1 MGSTPILSFFVSLIL
16 YNIFMEPVSTSV
28 SIGLWAA
35 FWITVIAALF
45 IDLTVLNKHHGHVSI
60 KEAAVMVCAW
70 VSLALLFGGA
80 IWLFEGPQHALAFYT
95 GYVLEYSLSIDNMF
109 VFILIFS
116 YFAIPHDLQP
126 KALLWGIL
134 GAVALRFVFIFV
146 GVQLISLF
154 SWTIYVFGI
163 LLIFTAVKMLLQK
176 EDDNFDPSGSLPL
189 KILKKFMSL
198 KTNYHGENF
207 FIKESGKWFATPL
220 FAAVLVIEMSD
231 LIFAAD
237 SIPAILSIT
246 QDTFLVYSSN
256 IFAIIG
262 LRSLYFLL
270 SGMAGKFP
278 YLKYGISV
286 ILFFVGVKMLLSHHV
301 KIPIVASLGVIV
313 GLLALCIV
321 AGKLFPPPLKED

>member
-1 MGSTPILSFFVSLIL
+1 MIL
-16 YNIFMEPVSTSV
+16 YNITIEPITSTV
-28 SIGLWAA
+28 SIAMGIA
-35 FWITVIAALF
+35 FWVTVIAALF
-45 IDLTVLNKHHGHVSI
+45 IDLTVLNKHHGHVSM
-60 KEAAVMVCAW
+60 KEAAIMVGVW
-70 VSLALLFGGA
+70 ISLALLFGGA
-80 IWLFEGPQHALAFYT
+80 IWLFEGPHHALAFYT

-134 GAVALRFVFIFV
+134 GAVVLRFVFIFV

-154 SWTIYVFGI
+154 SWTIYVFGA
-163 LLIFTAVKMLLQK
+163 LLIFTATKMLLQK
-176 EDDNFDPSGSLPL
+176 EDDNFDPSQSLPL
-189 KILKKFMSL
+189 QILRKFMPL
-198 KTNYHGENF
+198 KTDYHGENF
-207 FIKESGKWFATPL
+207 FVKENAKWFATPL

-231 LIFAAD
+231 LIFAVD
-237 SIPAILSIT
+237 SIPAVLSIT

-286 ILFFVGVKMLLSHHV
+286 ILFFVGAKMLLSHHV
-301 KIPIVASLGVIV
+301 KIPILASLAVIV
-313 GLLALCIV
+313 GLLTLSIL
-321 AGKLFPPPLKED
+321 AGKIFPPKNAKI

>member
-1 MGSTPILSFFVSLIL
+1 
-16 YNIFMEPVSTSV
+16 MEPVSTSV
-28 SIGLWAA
+28 SIGLWLA
-35 FWITVIAALF
+35 FWITVALALF
-45 IDLTVLNKHHGHVSI
+45 VDLTVLNKHHGHVSV
-60 KEAAVMVCAW
+60 KEAAVMVGAW

-80 IWLFEGPQHALAFYT
+80 IWLLEGPRHALAFYT
-95 GYVLEYSLSIDNMF
+95 GYVLEYSLSVDNMF

-154 SWTIYVFGI
+154 AWTIYVFGA
-163 LLIFTAVKMLLQK
+163 LLIFTAAKMLLQK
-176 EDDNFDPSGSLPL
+176 EDDHFDPGQSLPL
-189 KILKKFMSL
+189 KILKRFMPL
-198 KTNYHGENF
+198 KTDYHGENF
-207 FIKESGKWFATPL
+207 FIKDAGKWFATPL

-231 LIFAAD
+231 LIFAVD
-237 SIPAILSIT
+237 SIPAVLSIT

-286 ILFFVGVKMLLSHHV
+286 ILFFVGVKMLLSHVV
-301 KIPIVASLGVIV
+301 KIPVVASLGVIV
-313 GLLALCIV
+313 GLLVLSIL
-321 AGKLFPPPLKED
+321 AGKLWPPKIQTH

>member
-1 MGSTPILSFFVSLIL
+1 MWL
-16 YNIFMEPVSTSV
+16 
-28 SIGLWAA
+28 A
-35 FWITVIAALF
+35 FWATVITALVV
-45 IDLTVLNKHHGHVSI
+45 DLTVLNKHHGHVSV
-60 KEAAVMVCAW
+60 KEAAIMVGAW

-80 IWLFEGPQHALAFYT
+80 IWLFEGPQHALSFYT

-116 YFAIPHDLQP
+116 YFAIPHALQP

-134 GAVALRFVFIFV
+134 GAVLLRFLFIFV

-163 LLIFTAVKMLLQK
+163 LLIFTAAKMLLQK
-176 EDDNFDPSGSLPL
+176 EDDTFDPSESLPL
-189 KILKKFMSL
+189 KILRKFMPL
-198 KTNYHGENF
+198 KTDYHGESF
-207 FIKESGKWFATPL
+207 FVKDAGKWFATPL

-231 LIFAAD
+231 LIFAVD
-237 SIPAILSIT
+237 SIPAVLSIT

-286 ILFFVGVKMLLSHHV
+286 ILFFVGVKMLLSHVV
-301 KIPIVASLGVIV
+301 KIPVLVSLGVIV
-313 GLLALCIV
+313 GILALSIV
-321 AGKLFPPPLKED
+321 AGKLFASNAKSN

>member
-1 MGSTPILSFFVSLIL
+1 
-16 YNIFMEPVSTSV
+16 MEPVTSTV
-28 SIGLWAA
+28 SIALWAA

-60 KEAAVMVCAW
+60 KEAGVMVGAW
-70 VSLALLFGGA
+70 ITLALLFGGA
-80 IWLFEGPQHALAFYT
+80 IWLFEGPHHALAFYT

-134 GAVALRFVFIFV
+134 GAVILRFIFIFV

-154 SWTIYVFGI
+154 SWTIYVFGA
-163 LLIFTAVKMLLQK
+163 LLIFTACKMLLQK
-176 EDDNFDPSGSLPL
+176 EDDEFDPSNSLPL
-189 KILKKFMSL
+189 KIMRKFIPL
-198 KTNYHGENF
+198 KTDYHGENF
-207 FIKESGKWFATPL
+207 FIKDAGKWFATPL

-231 LIFAAD
+231 LIFAVD
-237 SIPAILSIT
+237 SIPAVLSIT

-301 KIPIVASLGVIV
+301 KIPILASLGVIV
-313 GLLALCIV
+313 GLLIISIV
-321 AGKLFPPPLKED
+321 AGKIFPPQQKA

>member
-1 MGSTPILSFFVSLIL
+1 
-16 YNIFMEPVSTSV
+16 MEPVSTSV
-28 SIGLWAA
+28 SIGLWVA
-35 FWITVIAALF
+35 FWVTVIAALF

-60 KEAAVMVCAW
+60 KEAAIMVGAW
-70 VSLALLFGGA
+70 VTLALVFGGA
-80 IWLFEGPQHALAFYT
+80 IWLFEGAQHALAFYT

-154 SWTIYVFGI
+154 SWTIYVFGV
-163 LLIFTAVKMLLQK
+163 LLIFTAAKMLLQK
-176 EDDNFDPSGSLPL
+176 EDDEFDPSQSLPL
-189 KILKKFMSL
+189 RIMRKFIPL
-198 KTNYHGENF
+198 KTDYHGDNF
-207 FIKESGKWFATPL
+207 FVKEGVKWFATPL

-231 LIFAAD
+231 LIFAVD
-237 SIPAILSIT
+237 SIPAVLSIT

-286 ILFFVGVKMLLSHHV
+286 ILFFVGVKMLLSHYV
-301 KIPIVASLGVIV
+301 KIPIWASLATIV
-313 GLLALCIV
+313 GLLTLSIL
-321 AGKLFPPPLKED
+321 AGKIFPPKVQQD

>member
-1 MGSTPILSFFVSLIL
+1 MVG
-16 YNIFMEPVSTSV
+16 
-28 SIGLWAA
+28 A
-35 FWITVIAALF
+35 WIT
-45 IDLTVLNKHHGHVSI
+45 
-60 KEAAVMVCAW
+60 
-70 VSLALLFGGA
+70 LALVFGGA
-80 IWLFEGPQHALAFYT
+80 IWLFEGSQHALAFYT

-146 GVQLISLF
+146 GVKLISLF
-154 SWTIYVFGI
+154 SWTIYVFGA
-163 LLIFTAVKMLLQK
+163 LLIFTAAKMLLQK
-176 EDDNFDPSGSLPL
+176 EDDNFDPSQSLPL
-189 KILKKFMSL
+189 KIMRKFIPL
-198 KTNYHGENF
+198 KTDYHGENF
-207 FIKESGKWFATPL
+207 FIKEGIKWFATPL

-231 LIFAAD
+231 LIFAVD
-237 SIPAILSIT
+237 SIPAVLSIT

-278 YLKYGISV
+278 YLKYGISI
-286 ILFFVGVKMLLSHHV
+286 ILFFVGVKMLLSHYV
-301 KIPIVASLGVIV
+301 KIPIWASLATIV
-313 GLLALCIV
+313 GLLALSIL
-321 AGKLFPPPLKED
+321 AGKLFPPKAQQD

>member
-1 MGSTPILSFFVSLIL
+1 
-16 YNIFMEPVSTSV
+16 MEPVSTSV
-28 SIGLWAA
+28 SIGLWVA
-35 FWITVIAALF
+35 FWITVVAALF

-70 VSLALLFGGA
+70 VSLALVFGGA

-134 GAVALRFVFIFV
+134 GAVVLRFLFIFV

-154 SWTIYVFGI
+154 SWTIYVFGA
-163 LLIFTAVKMLLQK
+163 LLIFTALKMLLQK
-176 EDDNFDPSGSLPL
+176 EDDEFDPSNSLPL
-189 KILKKFMSL
+189 KVLKKFMPL
-198 KTNYHGENF
+198 KTDYHGENF
-207 FIKESGKWFATPL
+207 FIKEGVKWFATPL

-231 LIFAAD
+231 LIFAVD
-237 SIPAILSIT
+237 SIPAVLSIT

-286 ILFFVGVKMLLSHHV
+286 ILFFVGIKMILSHYV
-301 KIPIVASLGVIV
+301 KIPILASLGVIV
-313 GLLALCIV
+313 GVLFLSII
-321 AGKLFPPPLKED
+321 AGKLFPQTPKED

>member
-1 MGSTPILSFFVSLIL
+1 MFLMESVTSTVSFCMWL
-16 YNIFMEPVSTSV
+16 
-28 SIGLWAA
+28 A
-35 FWITVIAALF
+35 FWATVIIALF
-45 IDLTVLNKHHGHVSI
+45 VDLTVLNKHHGHVSI
-60 KEAAVMVCAW
+60 KEAGMMVCAW

-80 IWLFEGPQHALAFYT
+80 IWLFEGPNHALAFYT

-109 VFILIFS
+109 VFILIFG

-134 GAVALRFVFIFV
+134 GAVALRFMFIFV

-154 SWTIYVFGI
+154 SWTIYVFGA
-163 LLIFTAVKMLLQK
+163 LLIFTATKMLLQK
-176 EDDNFDPSGSLPL
+176 EDDNFDPSDSLPL
-189 KILKKFMSL
+189 KILRKFMPL
-198 KTNYHGENF
+198 KTDYHGENF
-207 FIKESGKWFATPL
+207 FIKEAGKWFATPL

-231 LIFAAD
+231 LIFAVD
-237 SIPAILSIT
+237 SIPAVLSIT

-278 YLKYGISV
+278 YLKYGISI
-286 ILFFVGVKMLLSHHV
+286 ILFFVGVKMLLSHYV
-301 KIPIVASLGVIV
+301 KIPITASLAVIV
-313 GLLALCIV
+313 GVLVLSILV
-321 AGKLFPPPLKED
+321 GKILPAQTEKTK

>member
-1 MGSTPILSFFVSLIL
+1 
-16 YNIFMEPVSTSV
+16 MEPVTSTV
-28 SIGLWAA
+28 SIALWAA
-35 FWITVIAALF
+35 FWVTVIAALF
-45 IDLTVLNKHHGHVSI
+45 IDLTVLNKHHGHVSM
-60 KEAAVMVCAW
+60 KEASIMVGAW
-70 VSLALLFGGA
+70 ITLALLFGGA

-134 GAVALRFVFIFV
+134 GAVALRFLFIFV

-154 SWTIYVFGI
+154 SWTIYVFGV
-163 LLIFTAVKMLLQK
+163 LLIFTAAKMLLQK
-176 EDDNFDPSGSLPL
+176 EDDNFDPSHSLPL
-189 KILKKFMSL
+189 KILRKFMPL
-198 KTNYHGENF
+198 KTDYHGENF
-207 FIKESGKWFATPL
+207 FIKEAGKWFATPL

-231 LIFAAD
+231 LIFAVD
-237 SIPAILSIT
+237 SIPAVLSIT

-278 YLKYGISV
+278 YLKYGISI
-286 ILFFVGVKMLLSHHV
+286 ILFFVGAKMLLSHYV
-301 KIPIVASLGVIV
+301 KIPILASLGVIV
-313 GLLALCIV
+313 GILILSIL
-321 AGKLFPPPLKED
+321 AGKVLPKKENHV